1 MKIHGDISFIK
12 PYSKPSRKKIESDSF
27 DIEQTEHTYS
37 SETKAASA
45 AVEITGIQS
54 VLSFSSKPSVIEQ
67 KTLAYGEN
75 LIHQL
80 ELIQKQLLVG
90 TIETDDLS
98 KMKESLNS
106 FQDQDI
112 SSPNLRELIND
123 IRVRLAVELQKHH
136 SL

>member
-27 DIEQTEHTYS
+27 DIEQTTHS
-37 SETKAASA
+37 SETKEASA